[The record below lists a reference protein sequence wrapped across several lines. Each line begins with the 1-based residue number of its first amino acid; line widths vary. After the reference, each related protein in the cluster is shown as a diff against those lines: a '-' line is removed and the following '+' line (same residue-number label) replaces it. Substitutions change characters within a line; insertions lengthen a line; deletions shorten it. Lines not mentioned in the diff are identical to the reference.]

1 MNGIVNILKPTGMT
15 SHDVVGMLRKI
26 TGIKK
31 IGHTGTLDPNA
42 AGVLPVCIGKATRIC
57 EFIQEKKKKYR
68 AELTL
73 GIKTDTYD
81 SFGAILEKAE
91 DFDVPTDDAIKSA
104 IESYSGEQ
112 LQQPPIYSAL
122 KVNGKK
128 LYELARAGKSD
139 IEIKY
144 RKIFIH
150 DIQVVRIEGR
160 SVLFDVECSKG
171 TYVRSICNDMGEAL
185 GCHGYM
191 SFLLRMASGEF
202 NLENSHTIEE
212 FEAALKLDG
221 AKDILLPTDYA
232 LKEYNQVDIFES
244 AMKSFLNGA
253 YVYAKGFTAGAGIQE
268 GDLVRVYSQGV
279 FYGIGRG
286 CLVEDQLCIKSYK
299 LLV

>member
-42 AGVLPVCIGKATRIC
+42 AGVLPVCIGRATRIC
-57 EFIQEKKKKYR
+57 EFIQDKKKKYR

-81 SFGAILEKAE
+81 SFGAVLERITDFEMPPEDDILR
-91 DFDVPTDDAIKSA
+91 T
-104 IESYSGEQ
+104 IESFRGEQ
-112 LQQPPIYSAL
+112 LQRPPIYSAL

-139 IEIKY
+139 VEIKS
-144 RKIFIH
+144 RRIFIH
-150 DIQVVRIEGR
+150 DIQVVRIKGN

-171 TYVRSICNDMGEAL
+171 TYIRSICNDIGDKL
-185 GCHGYM
+185 GLWGYM
-191 SFLLRMASGEF
+191 SFLLRMSSGEF
-202 NLENSHTIEE
+202 DLENSYTLEE
-212 FEAALKLDG
+212 FEAALRLDG
-221 AKDILLPTDYA
+221 AREILLPTDFA
-232 LKEYNQVDIFES
+232 LREYKEVEIYES

-253 YVYAKGFTAGAGIQE
+253 YVYGKGFAAENDIEE
-268 GDLVRVYSQGV
+268 GELVRVYSQGI

-286 CLVEDQLCIKSYK
+286 CLEEDQLCIKCYK

>member
-1 MNGIVNILKPTGMT
+1 LNGIVNILKPTGMT

-42 AGVLPVCIGKATRIC
+42 AGVLPVCIGRATRIC
-57 EFIQEKKKKYR
+57 EFIQDKKKKYR

-81 SFGAILEKAE
+81 SFGAVLERISDFEMPSEDDILR
-91 DFDVPTDDAIKSA
+91 T
-104 IESYSGEQ
+104 IESFRGEQ

-139 IEIKY
+139 VEIKS
-144 RKIFIH
+144 RRIFIH
-150 DIQVVRIEGR
+150 DIKVVRIKGN

-171 TYVRSICNDMGEAL
+171 TYIRSICNDIGDKL
-185 GCHGYM
+185 GLCAYM
-191 SFLLRMASGEF
+191 SFLLRMSSGEF
-202 NLENSHTIEE
+202 NLENSYTLEE
-212 FEAALKLDG
+212 FEEALRLDG
-221 AKDILLPTDYA
+221 ARGILLPTDFA
-232 LKEYNQVDIFES
+232 LREYKQVEIYES

-253 YVYAKGFTAGAGIQE
+253 YVYGKGFAAEDDIEE
-268 GDLVRVYSQGV
+268 GELVRVYSQGI

-286 CLVEDQLCIKSYK
+286 CLEEDQLCIKCYK

>member
-42 AGVLPVCIGKATRIC
+42 AGVLPVCIGRATRIC
-57 EFIQEKKKKYR
+57 EFIQDKKKKYR

-81 SFGAILEKAE
+81 SFGAVLERITDFEMPPEDDILR
-91 DFDVPTDDAIKSA
+91 T
-104 IESYSGEQ
+104 IESFRGEQ
-112 LQQPPIYSAL
+112 LQRPPIYSAL

-139 IEIKY
+139 VEIKS
-144 RKIFIH
+144 RRIFIH
-150 DIQVVRIEGR
+150 DIQVVRIKGN

-171 TYVRSICNDMGEAL
+171 TYIRSICNDIGDKL
-185 GCHGYM
+185 GLWGYM
-191 SFLLRMASGEF
+191 SFLLRMSSGEF
-202 NLENSHTIEE
+202 DLENSYTLEE
-212 FEAALKLDG
+212 FEAALRLDG
-221 AKDILLPTDYA
+221 ASEILLPTDFA
-232 LKEYNQVDIFES
+232 LREYREVEIYES

-253 YVYAKGFTAGAGIQE
+253 YVYGKGFAAEDDIEE
-268 GDLVRVYSQGV
+268 GELVRVYSQGI

-286 CLVEDQLCIKSYK
+286 CLEEDQLCIKCYK

>member
-42 AGVLPVCIGKATRIC
+42 AGVLPVCIGRATRIC
-57 EFIQEKKKKYR
+57 EFIQDKKKKYR

-81 SFGAILEKAE
+81 SFGAVLERITDFEMPPEDDILR
-91 DFDVPTDDAIKSA
+91 T
-104 IESYSGEQ
+104 IESFSGEQ
-112 LQQPPIYSAL
+112 LQRPPIYSAL

-139 IEIKY
+139 VEIKS
-144 RKIFIH
+144 RRIFIH
-150 DIQVVRIEGR
+150 DIQVVRIKGN

-171 TYVRSICNDMGEAL
+171 TYIRSICNDIGDKL
-185 GCHGYM
+185 GLWGYM
-191 SFLLRMASGEF
+191 SFLLRMSSGEF
-202 NLENSHTIEE
+202 DLENSYTLEE
-212 FEAALKLDG
+212 FEAALRLDG
-221 AKDILLPTDYA
+221 ARGILLPTDFA
-232 LKEYNQVDIFES
+232 LREYKEVEIYES

-253 YVYAKGFTAGAGIQE
+253 YVYGKGFAAENDIEE
-268 GDLVRVYSQGV
+268 GELVRVYSQGI

-286 CLVEDQLCIKSYK
+286 CLEEDQLCIKCYK

>member
-42 AGVLPVCIGKATRIC
+42 AGVLPVCIGRATRIC
-57 EFIQEKKKKYR
+57 EFIQDKKKKYR

-81 SFGAILEKAE
+81 SFGAVLERISDFEMPSEDDILR
-91 DFDVPTDDAIKSA
+91 T
-104 IESYSGEQ
+104 IESFRGEQ

-139 IEIKY
+139 VEIKS
-144 RKIFIH
+144 RRIFIH
-150 DIQVVRIEGR
+150 DIKVVRIKGN

-171 TYVRSICNDMGEAL
+171 TYIRSICNDIGDKL
-185 GCHGYM
+185 GLCAYM
-191 SFLLRMASGEF
+191 SFLLRMSSGEF
-202 NLENSHTIEE
+202 NLENSYTLEE
-212 FEAALKLDG
+212 FEEALRLDG
-221 AKDILLPTDYA
+221 ARGILLPTDFA
-232 LKEYNQVDIFES
+232 LREYKQVEIYES

-253 YVYAKGFTAGAGIQE
+253 YVYGKGFAAEDDIEE
-268 GDLVRVYSQGV
+268 GELVRVYSQGI

-286 CLVEDQLCIKSYK
+286 CLEEDQLCIKCYK